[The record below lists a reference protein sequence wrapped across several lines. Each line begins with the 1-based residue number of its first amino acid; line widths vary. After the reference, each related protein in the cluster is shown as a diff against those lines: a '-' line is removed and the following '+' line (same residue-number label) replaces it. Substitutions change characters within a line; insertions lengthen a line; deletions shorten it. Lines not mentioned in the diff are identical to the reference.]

1 MKKILLVILLT
12 LTLPT
17 IVFAQ
22 VPRNPSQA
30 TVSAGHIRSNVANVG
45 VTGLDFQGNPGY
57 VSLSGVSTKSGY
69 LTDYYLWVSE
79 TGKLCISSYVTISA
93 YSSFPNGDWQLQDM
107 NAACTVVG
115 GQS

>member
-1 MKKILLVILLT
+1 MKKILLVVFLV

-17 IVFAQ
+17 LVLAQ

-30 TVSAGHIRSNVANVG
+30 TVSAGHIRSNVANAG
-45 VTGLDFQGNPGY
+45 FSGLDVQGNPGY
-57 VSLSGVSTKSGY
+57 IALTGVSTKSGY

-79 TGKLCISSYVTISA
+79 TGKLCVASYATISA